1 MRKAIFKQNK
11 SWAPLTLIVGQ
22 VIAQASAI
30 LSLFL
35 FPWTP
40 VTATIAF
47 GMYCGI
53 MLGITMGYHRLY
65 SHNSFNCP
73 KPIEY
78 LLLFFA
84 HIMMVGPAITW
95 VANHREH
102 HKYADTPK
110 DPHSPHYRGF
120 LLAYFGQVLID
131 INFKFAK
138 HLLRSKLH
146 KAQVRYYWQ
155 VILVWAL
162 LLFIIDPYSLLYAW
176 LIPAGF
182 AKLIG
187 SLVFTYSHRGKEAH
201 SDLWVGLITLGEGF
215 HDVHHEKGNRQVVW
229 HPLDIGG
236 QLIRMIDRD
245 VKV

>member
-1 MRKAIFKQNK
+1 MRKAVFKQNN
-11 SWAPLTLIVGQ
+11 SRAPITFLAGQIVAQ
-22 VIAQASAI
+22 VSAI

-40 VTATIAF
+40 VTMAIAVF
-47 GMYCGI
+47 MYCGI

-65 SHNSFNCP
+65 SHNAFKCP

-95 VANHREH
+95 AANHREH
-102 HKYADTPK
+102 HKYADTPQ
-110 DPHSPHYRGF
+110 DPHSPYYRGVM
-120 LLAYFGQVLID
+120 LAYFGQVLID
-131 INFKFAK
+131 INFKFVRD
-138 HLLRSKLH
+138 LLKNKIHRLQIK
-146 KAQVRYYWQ
+146 YYWH
-155 VILVWAL
+155 VTAVWAL
-162 LLFIIDPYSLLYAW
+162 LLYIIDPYALLYAW

-182 AKLIG
+182 AKMIG
-187 SLVFTYSHRGKEAH
+187 SLVFTFSHRGRKAH
-201 SDLWVGLITLGEGF
+201 SDLWVGLLTLGEGF
-215 HDVHHEKGNRQVVW
+215 HDTHHEFGNRQVVW